1 MYTIYSNFGEASMYI
16 GKVFIIFTIYL
27 ALTINVTAAE
37 KKPPDVTVD
46 GLYRIN
52 DTKMALVYA
61 KPDVDLSQYDRIYL
75 IQPQVAFVK
84 NWLRDQNRV
93 HNQVVRSEDM
103 ERIKSE
109 LAVLFFDIF
118 KAELQDKG
126 GYVLVEE
133 VAEDVLVVQ
142 PAIIDLDIIAPDT
155 PGTSGM
161 RSLYASVGSM
171 LLYME
176 LIDSV
181 TGDKIVKVLD
191 NKQDFSHR
199 NPNVRNRVRNE
210 KAAREMLGEWAE
222 LLRLG
227 LDEAR
232 MVVK

>member
-1 MYTIYSNFGEASMYI
+1 M
-16 GKVFIIFTIYL
+16 
-27 ALTINVTAAE
+27 
-37 KKPPDVTVD
+37 
-46 GLYRIN
+46 
-52 DTKMALVYA
+52 
-61 KPDVDLSQYDRIYL
+61 
-75 IQPQVAFVK
+75 
-84 NWLRDQNRV
+84 
-93 HNQVVRSEDM
+93 
-103 ERIKSE
+103 
-109 LAVLFFDIF
+109 
-118 KAELQDKG
+118 
-126 GYVLVEE
+126 LVEE
-133 VAEDVLVVQ
+133 VADDVLVIQ
-142 PAIIDLDIIAPDT
+142 PAIIDLDIISPDT

-181 TGDKIVKVLD
+181 TSDKLVKVLD